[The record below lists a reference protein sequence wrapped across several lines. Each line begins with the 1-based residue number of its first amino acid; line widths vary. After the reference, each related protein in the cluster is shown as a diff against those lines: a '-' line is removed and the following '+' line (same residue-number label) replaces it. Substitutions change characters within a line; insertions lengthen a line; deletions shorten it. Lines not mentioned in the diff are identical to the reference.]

1 MDKNG
6 DGSITLDE
14 YIESWTDMDFDK
26 DKRISPSEWL
36 MKLTYHEKSLCK
48 MYEPSIDWLIKR
60 NNAKAISRHPDCTDW
75 KAKVNEL
82 ATKFVDHSPEFWA
95 DI

>member
-1 MDKNG
+1 
-6 DGSITLDE
+6 
-14 YIESWTDMDFDK
+14 
-26 DKRISPSEWL
+26 
-36 MKLTYHEKSLCK
+36 